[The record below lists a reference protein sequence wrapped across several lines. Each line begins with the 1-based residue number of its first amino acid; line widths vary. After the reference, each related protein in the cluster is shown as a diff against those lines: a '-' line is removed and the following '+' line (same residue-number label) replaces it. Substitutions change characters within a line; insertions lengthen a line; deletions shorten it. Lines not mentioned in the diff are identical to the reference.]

1 MIFFQ
6 NISRSGD
13 SVRSLKEFRHNTR
26 LLVSKY
32 EDKVRMAAERK
43 RHCENIVL
51 SAAKEQERLQA
62 VDNISEADVKSCKDT
77 STWRFVSHFS
87 IGNYEL
93 MNLYSS
99 LLFWIV
105 PNLVLRAL
113 HSRFKRSWEPF
124 VKIGPVLVSLLFN
137 CRNWWWKLNL

>member
-1 MIFFQ
+1 M
-6 NISRSGD
+6 
-13 SVRSLKEFRHNTR
+13 
-26 LLVSKY
+26 SKY

-77 STWRFVSHFS
+77 SIPIFFYRCEF
-87 IGNYEL
+87 L
-93 MNLYSS
+93 NLYI
-99 LLFWIV
+99 LLFLVV

-113 HSRFKRSWEPF
+113 PSCFHMFWKP
-124 VKIGPVLVSLLFN
+124 VANIGPVLVLVLFN
-137 CRNWWWKLNL
+137 CRSWWWKLNP

>member
-1 MIFFQ
+1 
-6 NISRSGD
+6 
-13 SVRSLKEFRHNTR
+13 
-26 LLVSKY
+26 
-32 EDKVRMAAERK
+32 MAAERK

-99 LLFWIV
+99 LLLWTV

-113 HSRFKRSWEPF
+113 HSHFNMSWEPF
-124 VKIGPVLVSLLFN
+124 VKIGPVLVLILFN

>member
-1 MIFFQ
+1 MSYKGSMTSFGYNISRSREIRGRCWISSKRGHRFPQ

-77 STWRFVSHFS
+77 ST
-87 IGNYEL
+87 
-93 MNLYSS
+93 
-99 LLFWIV
+99 
-105 PNLVLRAL
+105 
-113 HSRFKRSWEPF
+113 
-124 VKIGPVLVSLLFN
+124 
-137 CRNWWWKLNL
+137 